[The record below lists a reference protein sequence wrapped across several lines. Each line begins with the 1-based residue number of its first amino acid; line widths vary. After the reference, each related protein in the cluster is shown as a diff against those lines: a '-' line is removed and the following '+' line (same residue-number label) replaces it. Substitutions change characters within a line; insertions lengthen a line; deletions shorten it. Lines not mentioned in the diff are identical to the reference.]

1 MSAGDVV
8 LLAVGGA
15 FAVGGIAW
23 LVRMARRLRRQDEQA
38 SGALWLLVIER
49 AIAWVVV
56 GLALAFAAFG
66 SPSVGH
72 WLFLAAFVLLVVES
86 LVWQMLLPRLARD
99 FDKVMR

>member
-1 MSAGDVV
+1 MSAADVV

-15 FAVGGIAW
+15 FAIGGIAW
-23 LVRMARRLRRQDEQA
+23 LVRMARRLRQQDKQA
-38 SGALWLLVIER
+38 SGALWLLVVER
-49 AIAWVVV
+49 AVAWVVV
-56 GLALAFAAFG
+56 GLALAVAAFG

-72 WLFLAAFVLLVVES
+72 RRFLDAFVLLVVES

>member
-8 LLAVGGA
+8 LLAVGAA

-23 LVRMARRLRRQDEQA
+23 LVRMALRLRRREEA
-38 SGALWLLVIER
+38 SPALWLLVVER
-49 AIAWVVV
+49 GVAWLVV
-56 GLALAFAAFG
+56 GLALVFAAFG

-72 WLFLAAFVLLVVES
+72 WLFLVAFVLLVVES
-86 LVWQMLLPRLARD
+86 VAWQALLPKLAKD